1 MINFI
6 YITSTVTCPDLQRLI
21 NTASVRAARISSK
34 IYSDGPWVLSKVHL
48 SSHPQILLMFAHH
61 LWHSEWLRSVST
73 FNTISPLRHIP
84 MTYSC
89 INWVGR
95 TCISCPY
102 LPLSFLTFPGK
113 MVKKV
118 NGWAIW
124 AWQSMEK
131 WYTKNEENISLVAPK
146 HLIWDIIKCRDGGAP
161 HHPAPQRQC
170 ISNKCE
176 SPAPQLLPARL
187 HPSSSHHSADS
198 FPAAAVLARASN
210 ESSRG
215 LREVL

>member
-6 YITSTVTCPDLQRLI
+6 YITSTVTCPDLQLLI
-21 NTASVRAARISSK
+21 NTASVRAARILSK

-61 LWHSEWLRSVST
+61 LWHSEWLSSVST
-73 FNTISPLRHIP
+73 FNTISPLPHIP

-131 WYTKNEENISLVAPK
+131 WYTKNEENISLLAPK
-146 HLIWDIIKCRDGGAP
+146 HLIWDIIEMPSWRR
-161 HHPAPQRQC
+161 HPPPSTTETVYQQQVW
-170 ISNKCE
+170 E
-176 SPAPQLLPARL
+176 SR
-187 HPSSSHHSADS
+187 
-198 FPAAAVLARASN
+198 AAAAACSAPSLILASLSWQLPR
-210 ESSRG
+210 SRSA
-215 LREVL
+215 R

>member
-21 NTASVRAARISSK
+21 NTASVRAARIFSK

-61 LWHSEWLRSVST
+61 LWHSEWLHSVST
-73 FNTISPLRHIP
+73 FNTISPLPHIP

-102 LPLSFLTFPGK
+102 LPLSFLTFHGK

-131 WYTKNEENISLVAPK
+131 WYTKNEENISLLAPK
-146 HLIWDIIKCRDGGAP
+146 HLIWDIIEMPSWRR
-161 HHPAPQRQC
+161 HPPPSTTETVYQQQVW
-170 ISNKCE
+170 E
-176 SPAPQLLPARL
+176 SR
-187 HPSSSHHSADS
+187 
-198 FPAAAVLARASN
+198 AAAAACSAPSVILASLSWQLPR
-210 ESSRG
+210 SRSA
-215 LREVL
+215 R